1 MISLTFESKLKAT
14 PEQVWQSI
22 TSIEG
27 LTFEMLPFMRLTVPK
42 GYKTLADIYPR
53 KPEANFRSWV
63 LLFGI
68 LPIDHTDLQL
78 KSLTPLK
85 GFVEE
90 SNMASMKYWR
100 HERKIVPV
108 SEGVTSV
115 IDELTF
121 EPLRLKSL
129 SVLVIRKFFEHRHKK
144 LKQKFSFN

>member
-27 LTFEMLPFMRLTVPK
+27 LTYEMLPLMRLTVPK
-42 GYKTLADIYPR
+42 GYKTLSDIYPR
-53 KPEANFRSWV
+53 KAEANFRSWV

-68 LPIDHTDLQL
+68 FPIDHTDLQL

-100 HERKIVPV
+100 HERKIAPV

-129 SVLVIRKFFEHRHKK
+129 SALVIQKFFEHRHKK